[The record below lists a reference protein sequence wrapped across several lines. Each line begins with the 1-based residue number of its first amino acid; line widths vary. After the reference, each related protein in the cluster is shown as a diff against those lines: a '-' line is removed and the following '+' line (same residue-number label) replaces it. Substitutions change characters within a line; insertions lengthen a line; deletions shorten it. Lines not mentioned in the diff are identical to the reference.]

1 MGKYDR
7 LYGFIPYLEA
17 ATKDKVVKWGGG
29 TKIADDIM
37 TMPYPIYSDQL
48 KEFINVIYE
57 LDILDENYLN
67 TIQSYNLQTSEEFE
81 SALIHADYKLTVA
94 LLTYYVRQERFHDG
108 FWAEAVENKIFL
120 KLIKR
125 LFELETYGYR

>member
-7 LYGFIPYLEA
+7 LYEFIPYLEA
-17 ATKDKVVKWGGG
+17 ATKDKAVKWGGG
-29 TKIADDIM
+29 TKNADDIM
-37 TMPYPIYSDQL
+37 TMPYPIYGDQL

-57 LDILDENYLN
+57 LDILDGNYLN
-67 TIQSYNLQTSEEFE
+67 TIQSYNLQTSEELE
-81 SALIHADYKLTVA
+81 STLIHADYKLTVA